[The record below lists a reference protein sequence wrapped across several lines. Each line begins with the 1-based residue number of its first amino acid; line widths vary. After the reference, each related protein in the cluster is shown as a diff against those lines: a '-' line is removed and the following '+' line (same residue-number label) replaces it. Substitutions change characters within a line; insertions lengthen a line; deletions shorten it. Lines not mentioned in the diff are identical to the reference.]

1 MTKTLSTAD
10 VKKLLAD
17 PSVETRADVA
27 AKLAQ
32 QVDGS
37 ALTREERAIAEDII
51 RALSRDAALRV
62 RQALS
67 DHLKESR
74 NLPHDVAMA
83 LAHDVDSVALP
94 VLSRSVVLSDA
105 DLIEIVRCSGAAKQ
119 EAIAVR
125 DKVSAQVAEAIVEAD
140 QPSALAKLV
149 GNDGAE
155 LAEPTLKR
163 VLDRHG
169 ENEAI
174 QEPMARRVQLP
185 VTILERLVAEASSSL
200 RETLAKRADLPDH
213 LASDLVLD
221 TRERATASLLSP
233 RSRTA
238 EAAELA
244 RHLQRSGRLTP
255 SLIVRAICLGDLA
268 FVEAAFA
275 VLAGIPVHNA
285 RLLLHDA
292 GPLGFKAIYERCNLP
307 AEFAELFRIGLK
319 VAQQTDFDGG
329 ENDRERHRQRTL
341 ERILTQYEKIGA
353 EDLDYLLGKLR
364 AASVAA

>member
-1 MTKTLSTAD
+1 MAIRVQRGSPRRMTKTLSTAD

-51 RALSRDAALRV
+51 RALSHDAALRV

-174 QEPMARRVQLP
+174 QQPMARRVQLP

-200 RETLAKRADLPDH
+200 RETLAKLACGRSRGACAPSAAQQPAHALAHRARDLPW
-213 LASDLVLD
+213 
-221 TRERATASLLSP
+221 
-233 RSRTA
+233 RSRLRRGGLRRA
-238 EAAELA
+238 GGHPRPQCPASPPRRRAA
-244 RHLQRSGRLTP
+244 RLQ
-255 SLIVRAICLGDLA
+255 GDL
-268 FVEAAFA
+268 
-275 VLAGIPVHNA
+275 
-285 RLLLHDA
+285 
-292 GPLGFKAIYERCNLP
+292 
-307 AEFAELFRIGLK
+307 
-319 VAQQTDFDGG
+319 
-329 ENDRERHRQRTL
+329 
-341 ERILTQYEKIGA
+341 
-353 EDLDYLLGKLR
+353 
-364 AASVAA
+364 